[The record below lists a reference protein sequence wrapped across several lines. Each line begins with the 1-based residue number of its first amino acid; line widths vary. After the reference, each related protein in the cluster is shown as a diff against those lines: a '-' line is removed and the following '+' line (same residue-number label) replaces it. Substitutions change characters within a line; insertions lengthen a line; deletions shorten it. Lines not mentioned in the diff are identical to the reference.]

1 MAKSMSFDKSIL
13 LGMTS
18 IFILA
23 CSPMK
28 KYNETITVNN
38 TTDRPVYNVNFEYKT
53 SKRVDVIGD
62 LAPNASYK
70 YQIQYSDTEDSISI
84 NYTDK
89 DKKLHS
95 ESVIA
100 YSAKYDKED
109 FIFDIK

>member
-1 MAKSMSFDKSIL
+1 MTFNKGIL
-13 LGMTS
+13 LGVVS
-18 IFILA
+18 IFIVA
-23 CSPMK
+23 CSPME
-28 KYNETITVNN
+28 NDNGTITVNN
-38 TTDRPVYNVNFEYKT
+38 KTDSPVYNVNFKYKT

-95 ESVIA
+95 ESVVA
-100 YSAKYDKED
+100 YSAKYDKENL
-109 FIFDIK
+109 IFDIK